1 MIKAIAIDDEP
12 KALGVIKSHVTKMQN
27 LLLVKTF
34 GDPHKALS
42 FLKQQQIDLI
52 FLDINMPGM
61 SGMEMLKEL
70 RLPPKVIFTTAYSEF
85 ALESYSFNAIDYLLK
100 PFEFERF
107 RMAVEKAEDYIMNRE
122 KTHSFFFIKDG
133 FKSVKLNFE
142 EVLFIQGSGNYLD
155 IHTGEKILSPRMTF
169 PEITSKLPSSQFI
182 RVHQSYIINLIAVD
196 KIENNHIYIGKD
208 KIPVSTSYR
217 DSLMK
222 KLDLV

>member
-12 KALGVIKSHVTKMQN
+12 KALGVIKSHVTKMDN
-27 LLLVKTF
+27 LHLVNTF
-34 GDPHKALS
+34 CDPHKALS

-107 RMAVEKAEDYIMNRE
+107 RLAVEKAEDHLIYRE
-122 KTHSFFFIKDG
+122 KLHSFFFIKDG
-133 FKSVKLNFE
+133 FKNVKLNFE
-142 EVLFIQGSGNYLD
+142 EVLFIQGCGNYLD
-155 IHTGEKILSPRMTF
+155 IHTGEKVLSPRMTF
-169 PEITSKLPSSQFI
+169 LEITSKLPSSQFI
-182 RVHQSYIINLIAVD
+182 RVHQSYIINLNAVD
-196 KIENNHIYIGKD
+196 KIENNHIYIGEH
-208 KIPVSTSYR
+208 KISVSTSYR